1 MQLAAVTEQVATQL
15 SAAAALGDERTREI
29 AAALAAAAAPA
40 VRLAVLEA
48 TSQMADEV
56 TAALLDVPGG
66 PVVSVRLDSTHG
78 DGDEVLVDVRLAE
91 TAPAAASA
99 PPRDDG
105 DPSARISLRL
115 SEALKAEVEG
125 AAARDGLSVNTWLVR
140 AAGAA
145 LDPGPFAGFGRPFG
159 GAVPAHADHPR
170 HPRAN
175 NQHVTGWVNG

>member
-15 SAAAALGDERTREI
+15 AATAALGDERTREI
-29 AAALAAAAAPA
+29 ATALAAAATPA

-48 TSQMADEV
+48 TSQVADEV
-56 TAALLDVPGG
+56 TAALLDAPGS
-66 PVVSVRLDSTHG
+66 PTVSVRLD
-78 DGDEVLVDVRLAE
+78 DDDVVVDVRLAE
-91 TAPAAASA
+91 VAASE

-115 SEALKAEVEG
+115 SEALKADLEA
-125 AAARDGLSVNTWLVR
+125 AAARDGVSVNTWLVR

-145 LDPGPFAGFGRPFG
+145 LAPGPFGGFGRPFG
-159 GAVPAHADHPR
+159 GPVPAGGDHPR

>member
-1 MQLAAVTEQVATQL
+1 VSEQVATQL
-15 SAAAALGDERTREI
+15 SAAAALGDERTPAI
-29 AAALAAAAAPA
+29 AGALAAAAAPA

-48 TSQMADEV
+48 SSQVADEV

-66 PVVSVRLDSTHG
+66 PVVSVRLDSSNG
-78 DGDEVLVDVRLAE
+78 GEDEVVVDVRL
-91 TAPAAASA
+91 TDAAAASSA

-115 SEALKAEVEG
+115 SETLKADVEA
-125 AAARDGLSVNTWLVR
+125 AAARDGVSVNTWLVR

-145 LDPGPFAGFGRPFG
+145 LGPGPFPGFGRPFG
-159 GAVPAHADHPR
+159 GAMPAGGDRPR